1 MEDITDAIY
10 THAKR
15 VCRDFKITNLGEY
28 NNLYVQTDTLS
39 LTGVFEKFPNM
50 CLEMYKLETML
61 VFLWHQD

>member
-1 MEDITDAIY
+1 MEDITDANY

-15 VCRDFKITNLGEY
+15 VCKDFKITNLGEY
-28 NNLYVQTDTLS
+28 NNLYVQTDTL
-39 LTGVFEKFPNM
+39 LLAGVFDNVPNM

>member
-1 MEDITDAIY
+1 MS
-10 THAKR
+10 K
-15 VCRDFKITNLGEY
+15 
-28 NNLYVQTDTLS
+28 QTDTLS

>member
-1 MEDITDAIY
+1 MEDITDANY

-15 VCRDFKITNLGEY
+15 VCKDFKITNLGEY

-39 LTGVFEKFPNM
+39 LAGVFDNVPNM

>member
-1 MEDITDAIY
+1 MEDITDANY

-15 VCRDFKITNLGEY
+15 VCKDFKITNLGEY

-39 LTGVFEKFPNM
+39 LAGVFEYVPNM